1 MGAIRVLINNSVK
14 KKFIEKK
21 KVIDVLTIFSFLMKI
36 MSKFYKNDA
45 H

>member
-14 KKFIEKK
+14 KKFYRKK
-21 KVIDVLTIFSFLMKI
+21 KIIDVLTIFLFLMKI
-36 MSKFYKNDA
+36 MSKFYKNDT

>member
-14 KKFIEKK
+14 KKFIRKK
-21 KVIDVLTIFSFLMKI
+21 RVIDVLIIFSFLIKI
-36 MSKFYKNDA
+36 ISKFYKNDT

>member
-14 KKFIEKK
+14 KKFIRKK
-21 KVIDVLTIFSFLMKI
+21 RVIDVLIIFSFLMKI
-36 MSKFYKNDA
+36 MLKFYKNDT